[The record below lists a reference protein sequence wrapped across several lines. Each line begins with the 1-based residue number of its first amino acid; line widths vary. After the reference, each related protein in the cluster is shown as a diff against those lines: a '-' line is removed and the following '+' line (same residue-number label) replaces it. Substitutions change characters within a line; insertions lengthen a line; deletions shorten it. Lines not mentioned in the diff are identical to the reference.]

1 MELLILT
8 FILVGAMATVD
19 LPSSRETGEKLVPV
33 KIKKT
38 RRSRLT

>member
-8 FILVGAMATVD
+8 FILVAAIATVD
-19 LPSSRETGEKLVPV
+19 LPSSRDTGKELVPV
-33 KIKKT
+33 KIKKR